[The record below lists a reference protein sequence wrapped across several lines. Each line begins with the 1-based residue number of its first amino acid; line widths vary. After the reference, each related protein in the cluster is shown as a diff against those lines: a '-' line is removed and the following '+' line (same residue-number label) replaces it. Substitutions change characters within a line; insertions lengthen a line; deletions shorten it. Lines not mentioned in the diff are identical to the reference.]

1 MFLGWL
7 LKIEIYVYNFNFFC
21 KYICC
26 NFYYLFLLLWNYF
39 FFKNDIYMY
48 FDIES
53 YVFEFICNLN
63 YLVYFEEKSCL
74 YNCLILN

>member
-1 MFLGWL
+1 MFIIL
-7 LKIEIYVYNFNFFC
+7 IFFVNIYVVIFIIY
-21 KYICC
+21 
-26 NFYYLFLLLWNYF
+26 FYYCEIIF

>member
-7 LKIEIYVYNFNFFC
+7 LKIEINVYNFNFFC
-21 KYICC
+21 KIYVVILIIYFCYC
-26 NFYYLFLLLWNYF
+26 YF
-39 FFKNDIYMY
+39 FLKKNDIYMY

-63 YLVYFEEKSCL
+63 YLVNFEEKSCL